1 MVYADDDGDI
11 ERNGYFE
18 DRQNEFKSGSNINN
32 HAQDIINNKQFQ
44 NFPNSDLK
52 HMITNS
58 YFCFRCGAIMTT
70 KEDQKHHEIF
80 ELNKPKHV
88 ELDGGY

>member
-1 MVYADDDGDI
+1 MYTDDDDDI
-11 ERNGYFE
+11 ERNGYF
-18 DRQNEFKSGSNINN
+18 DGNQNEFKGGPNIKN
-32 HAQDIINNKQFQ
+32 HAQEMTNNEQFQ
-44 NFPNSDLK
+44 NFSNPDLK

-70 KEDQKHHEIF
+70 KEDQKHHDIF
-80 ELNKPKHV
+80 ELNKSKHM